1 MTHLAPL
8 PVVATWLDWP
18 EQTLRNWASGGKI
31 RHAKVNGRLEV
42 SPADCLRL
50 ATAAELAPDGWRGST
65 RTHLTEAVTQSESC
79 AARSVMPESGPRR

>member
-18 EQTLRNWASGGKI
+18 EQTLRNWAALGKV

-42 SPADCLRL
+42 SPVDCLRL
-50 ATAAELAPDGWRGST
+50 ATAASLQANGWRGTT
-65 RTHLTEAVTQSESC
+65 RTDLTEATTQSESC
-79 AARSVMPESGPRR
+79 AARSVMPGRARQ